1 MDNKDNNGRL
11 GRQQEE
17 ENSEMMSVQERRRR
31 REELDDRETA
41 SDGRPRSGDPFD
53 ARSSDTHRYEKGD
66 MDMSVKADIPHGAS
80 GHGALDSKNLPK
92 STPGWRILIQELV
105 ADKLALFSL
114 IIFVLITSYVFGL
127 TMFLDRQTI
136 VAVDLFAINE
146 PPNEDFRLGTDYG
159 GRDIFGQ
166 LIIGT
171 RNSLAIG
178 ILVTIMSVGFGIAYG
193 VVSGYFGGQIDN
205 MMMRVV
211 DFFMVLPFLM
221 VIIVFVTISPSYNI
235 FTFSLIMAAFLWTGT
250 ARLVRSLA
258 IQEKE
263 LDYIN
268 ASKTLGSSHLKIV
281 FTQMMP
287 NLIGIIIV
295 NSTLSLAANIG
306 IESGLSFIGFGFPE
320 DYPSLGTL
328 MAYATNSQT
337 LQHRWWI
344 WVPAAVLILLMML
357 CVRNIGEALRRA
369 GDARQRQA

>member
-1 MDNKDNNGRL
+1 MDNKDNRGRL
-11 GRQQEE
+11 NQKRDEYRTEE
-17 ENSEMMSVQERRRR
+17 ENRRRQ
-31 REELDDRETA
+31 EALGDRETKG
-41 SDGRPRSGDPFD
+41 DERPRSGDAFE
-53 ARSSDTHRYEKGD
+53 ARSDDAHRYEKGD

-92 STPGWRILIQELV
+92 STPGWRILIQELI

-114 IIFVLITSYVFGL
+114 IIFVIITAYVFGL
-127 TMFLDRQTI
+127 TMLLDRQTI
-136 VAVDLFAINE
+136 VTVDLFAINQ
-146 PPNEDFRLGTDYG
+146 PPDENFRLGTDYG

-178 ILVTIMSVGFGIAYG
+178 MLVTVMSVGFGTVFG
-193 VVSGYFGGQIDN
+193 VISGYFGGQIDN
-205 MMMRVV
+205 FMMRIV

-221 VIIVFVTISPSYNI
+221 IIIVFVTISPSYDI
-235 FTFSLIMAAFLWTGT
+235 FTFSFIMAAFLWTGT
-250 ARLVRSLA
+250 ARLVRSLS

-268 ASKTLGSSHLKIV
+268 ASKTLGSSHIKII
-281 FTQMMP
+281 FTHLMP
-287 NLIGIIIV
+287 NLVGIIIV

-320 DYPSLGTL
+320 EYPSLGTL

>member
-1 MDNKDNNGRL
+1 MNNRDNKNRL
-11 GRQQEE
+11 GRERESHRSEE
-17 ENSEMMSVQERRRR
+17 EMENKDRIR
-31 REELDDRETA
+31 REQLSDRDTD
-41 SDGRPRSGDPFD
+41 SDGRPRSGDPFE
-53 ARSSDTHRYEKGD
+53 ARSDDEHRYEKGD
-66 MDMSVKADIPHGAS
+66 MDMSVKADLPHGAA

-92 STPGWRILIQELV
+92 STPGWRILIQELI

-114 IIFVLITSYVFGL
+114 IIFILITSYVFGL

-136 VAVDLFAINE
+136 VTVDLFAINQ
-146 PPNEDFRLGTDYG
+146 PPNEEFRLGTDYG

-178 ILVTIMSVGFGIAYG
+178 LLVTLMSVGFGIIYG
-193 VVSGYFGGQIDN
+193 MISGYFGGQIDN
-205 MMMRVV
+205 IMMRIV

-221 VIIVFVTISPSYNI
+221 IIIVFVTIVPSYDI

-263 LDYIN
+263 LDYVS
-268 ASKTLGSSHLKIV
+268 ASKTLGSSHMKII
-281 FTQMMP
+281 FTQLMP
-287 NLIGIIIV
+287 NLVGIIIV

-344 WVPAAVLILLMML
+344 WVPAAILILLLML

>member
-1 MDNKDNNGRL
+1 MSNKDNDNGRFN
-11 GRQQEE
+11 RQEE
-17 ENSEMMSVQERRRR
+17 NNEEAQR
-31 REELDDRETA
+31 REDEIESRAVDSDD
-41 SDGRPRSGDPFD
+41 SPRSGDAFES
-53 ARSSDTHRYEKGD
+53 RSDDMHRHEKSD

-92 STPGWRILIQELV
+92 STPGWKILIQEV
-105 ADKLALFSL
+105 IADKLALFSL

-127 TMFLDRQTI
+127 TMFLDRQEI
-136 VAVDLFAINE
+136 VTVDLFAIHQ
-146 PPNEDFRLGTDYG
+146 PPDENFRLGTDYG

-178 ILVTIMSVGFGIAYG
+178 ILVTAMSVGFGVAYG
-193 VVSGYFGGQIDN
+193 LISGYFGGQIDN
-205 MMMRVV
+205 ALMRVV

-221 VIIVFVTISPSYNI
+221 IIIVFVTIVPSYDI
-235 FTFSLIMAAFLWTGT
+235 FTFSLMMAAFLWTGT
-250 ARLVRSLA
+250 ARLVRSIA
-258 IQEKE
+258 IQQKE

-268 ASKTLGSSHLKIV
+268 ASRTLGSSHLKVV
-281 FTQMMP
+281 FLQLMP
-287 NLIGIIIV
+287 NLVGIIIV
-295 NSTLSLAANIG
+295 NTTLSLAANIG

-328 MAYATNSQT
+328 MAYATNAQT

-344 WVPAAVLILLMML
+344 WVPAAVMILVLML
-357 CVRNIGEALRRA
+357 CVRNVGEALRRA